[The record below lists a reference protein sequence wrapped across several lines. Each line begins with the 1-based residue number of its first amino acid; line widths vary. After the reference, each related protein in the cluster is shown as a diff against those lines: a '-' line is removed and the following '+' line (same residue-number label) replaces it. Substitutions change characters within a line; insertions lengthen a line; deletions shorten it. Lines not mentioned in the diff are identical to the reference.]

1 MATLTHTFT
10 RTHITFT
17 PANPFL
23 ACAVCGKRAEAFH
36 DDACGCDPENYP
48 DFSQPINFPCMHA
61 SADYDDLC
69 PSWSPV
75 DGCTCLAVLGSVPH
89 PAVLPRA

>member
-10 RTHITFT
+10 RTHIVIT

-23 ACAVCGKRAEAFH
+23 ACSACRKRVEAFH
-36 DDACGCDPENYP
+36 DDECGCDESGGPLLLM
-48 DFSQPINFPCMHA
+48 PCFHRGE
-61 SADYDDLC
+61 YDDLC

-75 DGCTCLAVLGSVPH
+75 DGCTCRETLGHVPH
-89 PAVLPRA
+89 PAELPRAA